1 MPLTRRDWL
10 KFTGSASLAASL
22 PPTAASAAAATASSS
37 SPGPAP
43 SAAALAAPKAGDPP
57 LIRAAE
63 QPMFNLPGQ
72 FSSPV
77 KIASVELLKN
87 GSDFFVRTRSTDGAV
102 GLTGTKKVD
111 DYVAIFQNLVA
122 PRFIGQDARDLES
135 LIDEVYRGGSNY
147 KLASL
152 PFWSCVAFIEQSL
165 LDLLGQVAAKPVGAL
180 LGGVVRSEI
189 PVYLSGS
196 DRVLTAEQEVAV
208 YERGVAATG
217 AKAVKFK
224 IGGRMS
230 RNLDTYPGRTETL
243 LKLARKN
250 LGDKIILYA
259 DANGSYDVPHGI
271 RIGRLL
277 EDLNFAFFEEPCP
290 YEELSE
296 TQAVAQAL
304 RIPIAYGEQNYSL
317 WQFDWALR
325 QGVMQIVQ
333 PDLNYNGGLL
343 RAKRVARIAEKFG
356 RTIVPH
362 NTQTGATSVNILQFA
377 SCTKNATPFM
387 EYPWRAPQ
395 KTPSWYKP
403 DFKIVNGAIRVPTTP
418 GMGLEIDQ
426 AYLNAATV
434 VAQITK
440 PAKGG
445 ASGGG

>member
-1 MPLTRRDWL
+1 MPLSRRNWFKL
-10 KFTGSASLAASL
+10 TGSASLAASFS
-22 PPTAASAAAATASSS
+22 PTTGAAAADST
-37 SPGPAP
+37 PAP
-43 SAAALAAPKAGDPP
+43 IPAAAPPAAGAPP
-57 LIRAAE
+57 LVRAAE
-63 QPMFNLPGQ
+63 QPIFDLPGQ

-87 GSDFFVRTRSTDGAV
+87 GNDFFVRTRSTDGAE
-102 GLTGTKKVD
+102 GITGTKKVE
-111 DYVAIFQNLVA
+111 DYVAIFEHLVA
-122 PRFIGQDARDLES
+122 PHFIGRDARSLEA
-135 LIDEVYRGGSNY
+135 LIDDVYRVSSNY

-165 LDLLGQVAAKPVGAL
+165 LDLLGKTAAKPVGAL
-180 LGGVVRSEI
+180 LGGVIRSEI

-196 DRVLTAEQEVAV
+196 DRVLTAEEEVAV
-208 YERGVAATG
+208 YERGMAATG

-243 LKLARKN
+243 LKLARKK
-250 LGDKIILYA
+250 LGDKVILYA

-271 RIGRLL
+271 RVGRLL
-277 EDLNFAFFEEPCP
+277 EEFNFSFFEEPCP

-325 QGVMQIVQ
+325 NRVMQIVQ
-333 PDLNYNGGLL
+333 PDLNYNGGLI
-343 RAKRVARIAEKFG
+343 RAKRVARIAEKLG

-362 NTQTGATSVNILQFA
+362 NTQTGATSVNMVQFA
-377 SCTKNATPFM
+377 SCTQNATPFM

-395 KTPSWYKP
+395 KTPTWFKP
-403 DFKIVNGAIRVPTTP
+403 DFKIVNGNLRVPTTP
-418 GMGLEIDQ
+418 GMGLEIDP
-426 AYLNAATV
+426 AYLQGATV
-434 VAQITK
+434 VAKITK
-440 PAKGG
+440 PRKGDG
-445 ASGGG
+445 DSSAR